1 MAVDKL
7 VDSSQLDGYFSNIAS
22 AIRAKAG
29 TVSTYTPAE
38 MPQAIEG
45 IPSGGGELTLK
56 SKSLKP
62 TSKTEFIATDI
73 ESEPKLFFLYLSQ
86 DQTTASSM
94 PTYLLAVDS
103 IGKNCLYIKQ
113 NSSQY
118 TVQSTPITFF
128 GTKRLEYSY
137 ENGQFTIT
145 VLNTTSVG
153 QLLTQKNYIFAYAY

>member
-7 VDSSQLDGYFSNIAS
+7 VDSAQLDGYFTNIAT

-29 TVSTYTPAE
+29 TASTYTPSE
-38 MPQAIEG
+38 MPQAIQD
-45 IPSGGGELTLK
+45 IPSGGGELKFKNT
-56 SKSLKP
+56 SLKP
-62 TSKTEFIATDI
+62 TSKTEFIVTGI
-73 ESEPKLFFLYLSQ
+73 EAEPKLFFLYLSQ
-86 DQTTASSM
+86 DQTTAASM
-94 PTYLLAVDS
+94 PNYLLAVDS

-113 NSSQY
+113 NGTQY
-118 TVQSTPITFF
+118 SVQSTPITFF

>member
-1 MAVDKL
+1 MANIVYMARSAWTGL
-7 VDSSQLDGYFSNIAS
+7 LD
-22 AIRAKAG
+22 AIRSKASVSG
-29 TVSTYTPAE
+29 TMTVSEATTAVE
-38 MPQAIEG
+38 N

-62 TSKTEFIATDI
+62 TSSTEFIATGI
-73 ESEPKLFFLYLSQ
+73 EEEPKLFMLYLSQ
-86 DQTTASSM
+86 DQTTAASM
-94 PTYLLAVDS
+94 PNYLLAVDS

-113 NSSQY
+113 NGSQY
-118 TVQSTPITFF
+118 SVQSTPITFF

-153 QLLTQKNYIFAYAY
+153 QLLPQKNYIFAYAY